1 MIQETLSRVVLD
13 AAVAAAPELELAPED
28 IPQPELENPR
38 VKEHGDWATNLALVL
53 APRAGRKPREVAE
66 AVVRHLQPD
75 AYITR
80 IEIAGPGFI
89 NLFLGPGWLH
99 DALREILDAGPEF
112 GRASEPTGRKV
123 QVEFVSANPTG
134 PLHIGHARNAVLGD
148 AIANLLEAVGDRVE
162 REYYYNNAGRQM
174 ELFGRSVEARLL
186 QLQGHPA
193 ELPED
198 GYAGDYIW
206 DVAREIQSTVT
217 FGPPLGERAA
227 DTRWRDVLDHAA
239 PIMLH
244 HIESTLQRFGIH
256 FDTYGREDLM
266 RESGAIDRAIERMRV
281 TGHIYD
287 ADGAVWFRSTEF
299 GDDKDRVLIRSNGA
313 PTYFAADC
321 AYLVDKFERGFDH
334 LVYVWG
340 ADHHGDVKRV
350 RGAAQA
356 LGYDPERVEILLYQ
370 FVSFLRGGKPVAMS
384 KRSGDLLSLDELLD
398 EVGPDAARY
407 TLLARS
413 PDSALEF
420 DLEEVK
426 RQTLDNPVYY
436 VQYAHARMSSLLR
449 VAGEQGVTL
458 KPRPDV
464 DLAVLTGES
473 ELDLIRK
480 LAELPEVIEL
490 AAGSLAPHRLT
501 RYAEEVAA
509 AFHRFYTDHRVITDD
524 EAVTQARLWLSV
536 AAKQVVGA
544 TLRLIGV
551 SAPESMERLDGDDV

>member
-1 MIQETLSRVVLD
+1 MIQENLSLVVLD
-13 AAVAAAPELELAPED
+13 AAVTATPELELAPED

-244 HIESTLQRFGIH
+244 HIES
-256 FDTYGREDLM
+256 
-266 RESGAIDRAIERMRV
+266 
-281 TGHIYD
+281 
-287 ADGAVWFRSTEF
+287 
-299 GDDKDRVLIRSNGA
+299 
-313 PTYFAADC
+313 
-321 AYLVDKFERGFDH
+321 
-334 LVYVWG
+334 
-340 ADHHGDVKRV
+340 
-350 RGAAQA
+350 
-356 LGYDPERVEILLYQ
+356 
-370 FVSFLRGGKPVAMS
+370 
-384 KRSGDLLSLDELLD
+384 
-398 EVGPDAARY
+398 
-407 TLLARS
+407 
-413 PDSALEF
+413 
-420 DLEEVK
+420 
-426 RQTLDNPVYY
+426 
-436 VQYAHARMSSLLR
+436 
-449 VAGEQGVTL
+449 
-458 KPRPDV
+458 
-464 DLAVLTGES
+464 
-473 ELDLIRK
+473 
-480 LAELPEVIEL
+480 
-490 AAGSLAPHRLT
+490 
-501 RYAEEVAA
+501 
-509 AFHRFYTDHRVITDD
+509 
-524 EAVTQARLWLSV
+524 
-536 AAKQVVGA
+536 
-544 TLRLIGV
+544 
-551 SAPESMERLDGDDV
+551 